1 MSKDRALEALL
12 TCRTLREVS
21 EVSGVPAR
29 TLYHWL
35 HDDSDFREAYSDLRQ
50 QGLREIA
57 DKAGAKAS
65 EALDILAEIMRD
77 TEQRG
82 SVRVS
87 AAKAILEVTEKY
99 AWLIDISEQAAAVEA
114 LLKSRQ

>member
-1 MSKDRALEALL
+1 MSEAAD
-12 TCRTLREVS
+12 
-21 EVSGVPAR
+21 VPAR

-35 HDDSDFREAYSDLRQ
+35 HEDSDFREAYSDLRQ

-57 DKAGAKAS
+57 DKAGTRAS
-65 EALDILAEIMRD
+65 EALDVLAEIMND
-77 TEQRG
+77 PDQRG

-87 AAKAILEVTEKY
+87 AARAILDTTEKY

-114 LLKSRQ
+114 LLSKRV